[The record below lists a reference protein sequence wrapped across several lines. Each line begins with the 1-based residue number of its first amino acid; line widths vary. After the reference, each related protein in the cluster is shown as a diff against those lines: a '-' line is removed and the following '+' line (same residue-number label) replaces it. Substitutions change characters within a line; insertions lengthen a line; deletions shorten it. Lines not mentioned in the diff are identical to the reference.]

1 LAPEYFAPIK
11 QVGKDYHAKLDGQE
25 AMTQI
30 EGLLDQGEPKN
41 HIESE
46 EKLLPENIKTE
57 NMNHETEARN
67 RQKLLSDISF
77 KGEKGWM
84 GIVGETGAGKAT
96 LISALAGRL
105 PITSGGIEV
114 DGINVDE
121 QRDHWYEKIAYIP
134 QHPYIFPLSL
144 ADNIRFYEPGA
155 TDE

>member
-1 LAPEYFAPIK
+1 
-11 QVGKDYHAKLDGQE
+11 GKDYHATLDGQV

-30 EGLLDQGEPKN
+30 EGLLDQGEPEN
-41 HIESE
+41 HIDSV
-46 EKLLPENIKTE
+46 EKLLPANIKTV
-57 NMNHETEARN
+57 NINHVTVVRDGH
-67 RQKLLSDISF
+67 KLLTDITF
-77 KGEKGWM
+77 AAGKGWM
-84 GIVGETGAGKAT
+84 GIVGATGAGKST

-155 TDE
+155 TDESVTE